1 MEKGVKSRLIVHEI
15 LKLIKIKCYD
25 FDKAFLLST
34 KNLNLLKAD
43 INLIHNVVIS
53 SFRYSLITDII
64 IKEFA
69 KKIKKDSN
77 SYFLLLSS
85 ITQIIFL
92 DFKDFAVV
100 NTAVEISKLKKAKA
114 PSSFINAVLRNIIR
128 KKIHL
133 KKTKANFDQLPKWMK
148 ERVNFNK
155 KEQRFFLKTIMKKP
169 QLHIVF
175 KKNTKIPKFLNAIIT
190 TKNSISILN
199 HNKIEDIEGYNDGTW
214 WVQDYSSMLPIHMLD
229 NVKFKKVADL
239 CSAPGGKSFQL
250 IDKGAK
256 LTSYEKSLDRCNLMK
271 KNLKRLN
278 LNTNLV
284 NIDALNISYKN
295 RYDIIIID
303 APCSSIG
310 TLRRNPEII
319 FRNNIPNFNNIL
331 NLQYKLL
338 EKSKKLLNNN
348 GIILYIVC
356 SFIKDEGAKQIYKF
370 LKKNKNFSL
379 KKFTPTDTNVQ
390 NSLITEEGFFYT
402 MPTQLNNGVLID
414 GFFASMMIKND

>member
-155 KEQRFFLKTIMKKP
+155 KE
-169 QLHIVF
+169 
-175 KKNTKIPKFLNAIIT
+175 
-190 TKNSISILN
+190 
-199 HNKIEDIEGYNDGTW
+199 
-214 WVQDYSSMLPIHMLD
+214 
-229 NVKFKKVADL
+229 
-239 CSAPGGKSFQL
+239 
-250 IDKGAK
+250 
-256 LTSYEKSLDRCNLMK
+256 
-271 KNLKRLN
+271 
-278 LNTNLV
+278 
-284 NIDALNISYKN
+284 
-295 RYDIIIID
+295 
-303 APCSSIG
+303 
-310 TLRRNPEII
+310 
-319 FRNNIPNFNNIL
+319 
-331 NLQYKLL
+331 
-338 EKSKKLLNNN
+338 
-348 GIILYIVC
+348 
-356 SFIKDEGAKQIYKF
+356 
-370 LKKNKNFSL
+370 
-379 KKFTPTDTNVQ
+379 
-390 NSLITEEGFFYT
+390 
-402 MPTQLNNGVLID
+402 
-414 GFFASMMIKND
+414 